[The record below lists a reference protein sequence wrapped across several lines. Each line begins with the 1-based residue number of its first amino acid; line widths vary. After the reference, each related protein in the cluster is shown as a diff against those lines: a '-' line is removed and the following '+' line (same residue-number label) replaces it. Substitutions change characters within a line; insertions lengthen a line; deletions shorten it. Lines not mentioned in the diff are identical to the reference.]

1 MKVLLVSPAIYD
13 WRGKLIKQGRV
24 WLPGLTLPYIA
35 ALLPKDYFI
44 KIVDETSEEIPFEEN
59 WDLVCISS
67 IGASYIRAAEIARLF
82 KVKNIPI
89 IVGGM
94 AATLTGTNRFDEDFN
109 SFVEGEVEIIINT
122 IISDFENGNL
132 KKYYKGEQTD
142 LTSNN
147 LPIPKYELFNKKKIG
162 FWLPVQTSRG
172 CVHKCPYC
180 SVAAFNHFKFRQ
192 MPIDY
197 VVACIKRGKELGYS
211 NFTFIDDSIASDIN
225 HLKKLCEAIIPL
237 KIYWMTQCTIT
248 IAEYP
253 EILKL
258 MAQSGCTVLSIGIES
273 TNPESI
279 ASIGKTFN
287 NTVNYKKYFKIIRS
301 YGIDISTEMMIGLD
315 GDTEDIYNEF
325 TQFAIENNITLPRF
339 YIATPVPGTKFYSDL
354 LAENRIF
361 NFNYINYTGSQLVF
375 YSKHLDYR
383 NLEDKYWAM
392 YDKVYS
398 TKNILK
404 RYLLSRPKRSLF
416 SNIFTLAANFHYK
429 NHIKHRIPP
438 GIV

>member
-1 MKVLLVSPAIYD
+1 MKSILFVSPAIYN

-35 ALLPKDYFI
+35 ALLPKDYSI
-44 KIVDETSEEIPFEEN
+44 RIVDETSEEIPFDEH
-59 WDLVCISS
+59 WDLIFISS

-82 KVKNIPI
+82 KVKNIPV

-94 AATLTGTNRFDEDFN
+94 AATLTGTNGFDEDFN
-109 SFVEGEVEIIINT
+109 SFVEGEVETIINT
-122 IISDFENGNL
+122 IIFDFENGML
-132 KKYYKGEQTD
+132 QKHYKGE
-142 LTSNN
+142 LANLSS

-172 CVHKCPYC
+172 CIYKCPYC

-225 HLKKLCEAIIPL
+225 HLKMLCEAIIPL

-248 IAEYP
+248 IAEHP

-258 MAQSGCTVLSIGIES
+258 MAKSGCTVLSIGIES

-279 ASIGKTFN
+279 ASINKTFN
-287 NTVNYKKYFKIIRS
+287 NTLNYKRYFKIIRS

-339 YIATPVPGTKFYSDL
+339 YIATPVPGTKFYTDL
-354 LAENRIF
+354 LSENRIF
-361 NFNYINYTGSQLVF
+361 NFDFINYTGSQLVF
-375 YSKHLDYR
+375 YPTHLDYK

-404 RYLLSRPKRSLF
+404 RYIMSRPKRSLF
-416 SNIFTLAANFHYK
+416 SNIFTFAANFHYK
-429 NHIKHRIPP
+429 SHIKQRIPP

>member
-1 MKVLLVSPAIYD
+1 MKVLLISPAIYD
-13 WRGKLIKQGRV
+13 WRGKLIKKGRV

-35 ALLPKDYFI
+35 ALLPKDYSI
-44 KIVDETSEEIPFEEN
+44 RIVDETSEEIPFEEH
-59 WDLVCISS
+59 WDLIFISS

-82 KVKNIPI
+82 KAKNIPV

-94 AATLTGTNRFDEDFN
+94 AATLTGTKGFDDDFN
-109 SFVEGEVEIIINT
+109 SFVEGEVETIINT
-122 IISDFENGNL
+122 IISDFEKGNL
-132 KKYYKGEQTD
+132 KKKYVGE
-142 LTSNN
+142 LANLSS
-147 LPIPKYELFNKKKIG
+147 LPIPKYELFNKNRIG

-172 CVHKCPYC
+172 CIHKCPFC

-197 VVACIKRGKELGYS
+197 VVACIMRGKELGYS

-237 KIYWMTQCTIT
+237 KINWMTQCTIT
-248 IAEYP
+248 IAEHP
-253 EILKL
+253 EILNL

-279 ASIGKTFN
+279 ASINKTFN

-325 TQFAIENNITLPRF
+325 AQFAIKNNITLPRF
-339 YIATPVPGTKFYSDL
+339 YVATPVPGTKFYTDL
-354 LAENRIF
+354 LGENRIF
-361 NFNYINYTGSQLVF
+361 NFDYFNYTGSQLVF
-375 YSKHLDYR
+375 YPKHLNYK

-392 YDKVYS
+392 YEKVYS

-404 RYLLSRPKRSLF
+404 RYFLSRPKRGLL

-429 NHIKHRIPP
+429 KHIKQRIPP

>member
-1 MKVLLVSPAIYD
+1 MKVLFVSPAIYD
-13 WRGKLIKQGRV
+13 WRSNLIKQKRV
-24 WLPGLTLPYIA
+24 WLPGLTLPYLA
-35 ALLPKDYFI
+35 ALFPSNYEI
-44 KIVDETSEEIPFEEN
+44 TIVDETSEEIQFEEN

-82 KVKNIPI
+82 KVKNIPV

-94 AATLTGTNRFDEDFN
+94 AATLTGTNGFDNDFN
-109 SFVEGEVEIIINT
+109 SFTEGEVETIINT
-122 IISDFENGNL
+122 IISDFENGKL
-132 KKYYKGEQTD
+132 KKHYKGEQTN
-142 LTSNN
+142 LSSFS
-147 LPIPKYELFNKKKIG
+147 LPIPRYELFNKKKIG

-172 CVHKCPYC
+172 CVYKCPYC
-180 SVAAFNHFKFRQ
+180 SVAAFNQFKFRQ

-248 IAEYP
+248 IAEHP

-258 MAQSGCTVLSIGIES
+258 MAQSGCTVLSLGIES

-315 GDTEDIYNEF
+315 GDTENIYNEF

-354 LAENRIF
+354 VAENRIF
-361 NFNYINYTGSQLVF
+361 NFDYLNYTGSQLVF
-375 YSKHLDYR
+375 YPKNLDYKT
-383 NLEDKYWAM
+383 LEDKYWTM

-398 TKNILK
+398 TKNILR
-404 RYLLSRPKRSLF
+404 RYILSRPKRSLF

>member
-1 MKVLLVSPAIYD
+1 MKILLISPAIYD
-13 WRGKLIKQGRV
+13 WRRKLIKQKRV

-35 ALLPKDYFI
+35 ALLPENYLI
-44 KIVDETSEEIPFEEN
+44 TIVDETSEEIPFHEH

-82 KVKNIPI
+82 KVKNIPV

-94 AATLTGTNRFDEDFN
+94 AATLTGTNGFDDDFN
-109 SFVEGEVEIIINT
+109 SFVEGEVETIINT
-122 IISDFENGNL
+122 IILDFENGNL
-132 KKYYKGEQTD
+132 KKNYKGEMAN
-142 LTSNN
+142 LSS

-172 CVHKCPYC
+172 CIHKCPFC

-225 HLKKLCEAIIPL
+225 HLKTLCEAIIPL

-248 IAEYP
+248 IAEHP
-253 EILKL
+253 EILNL

-273 TNPESI
+273 TNSESI
-279 ASIGKTFN
+279 ASINKTFN
-287 NTVNYKKYFKIIRS
+287 NTLNYQKYFKIIRS

-325 TQFAIENNITLPRF
+325 TQFTIKNNITLPRF
-339 YIATPVPGTKFYSDL
+339 YIATPVPGTKFYADL
-354 LAENRIF
+354 LKQNRIF
-361 NFNYINYTGSQLVF
+361 NFDYFNYTGSQLVF
-375 YSKHLDYR
+375 YPKHLNYK

-404 RYLLSRPKRSLF
+404 RYLLSRPKRSLL

-429 NHIKHRIPP
+429 KHIKQRIPP

>member
-1 MKVLLVSPAIYD
+1 MKILLISPAIYD
-13 WRGKLIKQGRV
+13 CRGKLIKQGRV

-35 ALLPKDYFI
+35 ALLPKDYSI
-44 KIVDETSEEIPFEEN
+44 RIVDETSEEIPFDEQ
-59 WDLVCISS
+59 WDLIFISS

-82 KVKNIPI
+82 KAKNIPV

-94 AATLTGTNRFDEDFN
+94 AATLAGTNGFDGDFN
-109 SFVEGEVEIIINT
+109 SFVEGEVETIIHT
-122 IISDFENGNL
+122 IISDFENCNL
-132 KKYYKGEQTD
+132 KKHYKGEQVN
-142 LTSNN
+142 LSSFA
-147 LPIPKYELFNKKKIG
+147 LPIPQYELFNKKKIG

-172 CVHKCPYC
+172 CIHKCPYC

-197 VVACIKRGKELGYS
+197 VVDCIQRGKELGYS
-211 NFTFIDDSIASDIN
+211 NFTFIDDSIASNIN

-237 KIYWMTQCTIT
+237 KIYWMTQCTIS
-248 IAEYP
+248 IAEHP

-279 ASIGKTFN
+279 ASINKTIN
-287 NTVNYKKYFKIIRS
+287 NTLNYKKYFKIIRS

-315 GDTEDIYNEF
+315 GDTENIYKEF

-339 YIATPVPGTKFYSDL
+339 YIATPVPGTKFYTDL
-354 LAENRIF
+354 LGENRIF
-361 NFNYINYTGSQLVF
+361 NFDFINYTGSQLVF
-375 YSKHLDYR
+375 YPKHLDHKT
-383 NLEDKYWAM
+383 LEDKYWAM
-392 YDKVYS
+392 YEKVYS

-404 RYLLSRPKRSLF
+404 RYLLSRPKRSIF
-416 SNIFTLAANFHYK
+416 SNVFTLAANFHYK
-429 NHIKHRIPP
+429 NHIKQRIPP